1 MHLIMKIQNDLYCI
15 TYMETN
21 QFLII
26 CVCAF
31 ENEVHVMSPS
41 SHIPSEFFF
50 LHSLIVFKK
59 LANKCEVL
67 KLGELE
73 NDKRVL

>member
-1 MHLIMKIQNDLYCI
+1 MQLIMKIQNDLYCI

-41 SHIPSEFFF
+41 SHIPSLLSFFSF
-50 LHSLIVFKK
+50 IV
-59 LANKCEVL
+59 
-67 KLGELE
+67 
-73 NDKRVL
+73 